1 LLLLLLCAPQDE
13 EAPTN
18 IIDEV
23 LQRRKRAKKRDTDQE
38 VTDEVM
44 SLVSMVSTPAQH
56 CALWLCR
63 RPVAARSS
71 CCVSCKSLRHSAAC
85 SGHSSCAI
93 CAVCCR
99 RALHKYSL
107 QLNGVCALL

>member
-1 LLLLLLCAPQDE
+1 VLQDE

-44 SLVSMVSTPAQH
+44 SLVSMVSTPA
-56 CALWLCR
+56 AGTAAAAACR
-63 RPVAARSS
+63 RP
-71 CCVSCKSLRHSAAC
+71 
-85 SGHSSCAI
+85 
-93 CAVCCR
+93 
-99 RALHKYSL
+99 
-107 QLNGVCALL
+107 ALLWRATFISCSCLLWAQQLCNLRLLLFLSLSLAQCELSVLLSTCLSSGWI